1 MEHGQQTDAQT
12 TRDSSDIE
20 HVDDHLVEIVVN
32 DPTKPVLVPREV
44 AGLAIKL
51 AAGVDPTFDLYRV
64 RGHHEDPVD
73 DDETITVHKGE
84 RFIATP
90 KLDPS

>member
-1 MEHGQQTDAQT
+1 MGQDVQTESETDAAE
-12 TRDSSDIE
+12 RGDR
-20 HVDDHLVEIVVN
+20 LVEIFVN
-32 DPTKPVLVPREV
+32 DPSKPVLVPREV
-44 AGLAIKL
+44 TGFAIKQ

-64 RGHHEDPVD
+64 RGEHEDPVN